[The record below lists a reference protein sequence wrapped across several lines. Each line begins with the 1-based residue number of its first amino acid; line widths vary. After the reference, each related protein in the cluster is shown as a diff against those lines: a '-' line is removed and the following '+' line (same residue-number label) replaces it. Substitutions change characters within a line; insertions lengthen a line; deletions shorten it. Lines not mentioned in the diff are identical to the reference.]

1 MANDDEE
8 DQETPPGPEVLAA
21 IQAELGQPRT
31 LRVVFGYARKRAYAL
46 AKAGVGIDLDHDD
59 LVNQVIV
66 DTVRG
71 RLTWK
76 PEAVALSTHLCG
88 AIRGR
93 TSKLLTRRKPAAA
106 EEAIDAAL
114 AEREPGADP
123 MGELAARREVVRKV
137 REHLFRAA
145 TAKGDDDVQMLL
157 MAYEEGV
164 EGRSAIGDATGL
176 SPSDVTNARKRLD
189 RLVAELP
196 PELAA
201 DARKVMN

>member
-1 MANDDEE
+1 MGKDDEE
-8 DQETPPGPEVLAA
+8 EQPPGPEVLAA
-21 IQAELGQPRT
+21 IQAALAEPRT
-31 LRVVFGYARKRAYAL
+31 LKVVFGYARKRVFL
-46 AKAGVGIDLDHDD
+46 LQKLGVGVDLDQDD

-71 RLTWK
+71 RLTWN

-93 TSKLLTRRKPAAA
+93 TSKLLTRRKPAAL
-106 EEAIDAAL
+106 EEIIDKVL
-114 AEREPGADP
+114 AERKPDADP
-123 MGELAARREVVRKV
+123 TGELAALRDVVRKV
-137 REHLFRAA
+137 KAHLFRVA
-145 TAKGDDDVQMLL
+145 TDKGDEGVQLLL

-189 RLVAELP
+189 RLIAELP
-196 PELAA
+196 PELVEA
-201 DARKVMN
+201 ARKVIN